1 MKKTPTLGEI
11 AVVLQGLKDLGV
23 HRGAALF
30 VVDKV
35 WFEQSQYEEA
45 GR

>member
-1 MKKTPTLGEI
+1 MTKTPNLGEI
-11 AVVLQGLKDLGV
+11 AAVLEDLKDLGV
-23 HRGAALF
+23 HRGAILF

-35 WFEQSQYEEA
+35 WWEKSQYEEA